1 MAYYTT
7 AAAQYP
13 ATTTTTAANVMPVYY
28 MPVSTQQL
36 PVGYTYATVQ
46 PSSIATVSAPT
57 LQPIDTPRDK
67 HVHKSPRISH
77 SNHDERSYENDN
89 VKCKCKFCEKLA
101 CDCHSCNPRRFC
113 VCKSCSPFHAEST
126 ELKSN
131 FKKEYSNYVSLR
143 NSIRVF

>member
-7 AAAQYP
+7 TAAQFP
-13 ATTTTTAANVMPVYY
+13 TTTTTTAANVMPVYY

-46 PSSIATVSAPT
+46 PSNMATLST
-57 LQPIDTPRDK
+57 SSLQSVDTESDK
-67 HVHKSPRISH
+67 RVHHTSRVLH
-77 SNHDERSYENDN
+77 SSLDERSHQKGNF
-89 VKCKCKFCEKLA
+89 KCKCKFCEKLA

-131 FKKEYSNYVSLR
+131 FKKEYSKYVSLL
-143 NSIRVF
+143 NH